1 MSRVYAICFTVCF
14 SLYLFST
21 MPVEKIQAIG
31 VITHHMVE
39 LNTETKEEDSF

>member
-1 MSRVYAICFTVCF
+1 MNRVYVICFTVCF

-31 VITHHMVE
+31 SITHHMVE
-39 LNTETKEEDSF
+39 LNTGTKDEDAF